1 MSIKNNSM
9 FGYSKTR
16 VLNRLTGSSI
26 IDQVTGRYIVTL
38 WFKNL
43 KYINDP

>member
-9 FGYSKTR
+9 FGYTKTR

-26 IDQVTGRYIVTL
+26 IDQVIGRYIVTYT
-38 WFKNL
+38 FKNF

>member
-16 VLNRLTGSSI
+16 VLNRLTGNSI
-26 IDQVTGRYIVTL
+26 IDQVIGRYKVTL
-38 WFKNL
+38 TFKNL